1 MKISTPY
8 IASSL
13 LPVALVVLLQGDNTA
28 SFPTPQYSRR
38 YYTHQK
44 SRWLCD
50 NPLSSSDAPTLSW
63 ASKDDN
69 IFFDD
74 FGDNFYD
81 ENSNNGNNN
90 LSSLQSRMSEVKMAE
105 QSYDSKI
112 ARNWN
117 SGNWGVRGF
126 ALDQSSYA
134 PSSTATPEKADVD
147 KPVHVSVVAAPTSS
161 LSYTDISLPQDRALP
176 QDKVAI
182 GRTDGSVFIVKLG
195 DQYLTNFMSVPKLVV
210 QQDEN
215 NSGKG
220 DSDMSVRVEN
230 KWMNSEDSLQD
241 EADDQ
246 TATESP
252 FEITYQFQ
260 ASEEGE
266 AINKIVFHDDIQDD
280 SSSGIICTTTINSG
294 EISMWKLPS
303 SQNTDIIQTAQLSGV
318 HNAPII
324 GLEAMVINE
333 KNILFSASRDGTFAL
348 WDIENGELIT
358 SMSCT
363 DAQNGSTVPLTC
375 ASVYNPSSWED
386 DVYNLN
392 ENINDVIFLGTSDG
406 YVLGYVVQEQL
417 GAISFNPGP
426 NIRFRAHGDTGKG
439 EAVTAIKAGGDGTI
453 ATSAKLRGG
462 TDESQAGRNPRMS
475 SSILF
480 TGGED
485 GSVKQW

>member
-1 MKISTPY
+1 MVHHRITCSVLSFFIILARGSFAFVVNPVHPPQRYEVHKIG
-8 IASSL
+8 SS
-13 LPVALVVLLQGDNTA
+13 N
-28 SFPTPQYSRR
+28 
-38 YYTHQK
+38 
-44 SRWLCD
+44 
-50 NPLSSSDAPTLSW
+50 N
-63 ASKDDN
+63 DDN

-74 FGDNFYD
+74 FEDNFFD
-81 ENSNNGNNN
+81 DSSSSNNGNSN
-90 LSSLQSRMSEVKMAE
+90 LSSLQSRMSEVKVAE
-105 QSYDSKI
+105 QSYDAKI

-126 ALDQSSYA
+126 SLDQSLYV
-134 PSSTATPEKADVD
+134 PSSTTTSETADQD
-147 KPVHVSVVAAPTSS
+147 NPVHVSVVAAPTSS
-161 LSYTDISLPQDRALP
+161 DTDISLPQDRALP
-176 QDKVAI
+176 QDHKVAI

-210 QQDEN
+210 EQDEN
-215 NSGKG
+215 SGND
-220 DSDMSVRVEN
+220 DSGMSVRIQNE
-230 KWMNSEDSLQD
+230 WMNSDELKDSMLQD
-241 EADDQ
+241 EGDDQ
-246 TATESP
+246 TAPTESP
-252 FEITYQFQ
+252 FEITHQFQ

-266 AINKIVFHDDIQDD
+266 AISKIVFHDDIEDD
-280 SSSGIICTTTINSG
+280 SSGGIICTTTINSR

-303 SQNTDIIQTAQLSGV
+303 SHNSDIIQTAQLSGV
-318 HNAPII
+318 HNAQII

-333 KNILFSASRDGTFAL
+333 KHILFSASRDGTFAL
-348 WDIENGELIT
+348 WNLETGELIT

-386 DVYNLN
+386 DVYNSN
-392 ENINDVIFLGTSDG
+392 ENDNDVIFLGTSDG
-406 YVLGYVVQEQL
+406 YVLGYVVQEHL

-426 NIRFRAHGDTGKG
+426 NIRFRAHGTDTGKG

-453 ATSAKLRGG
+453 ATSARLRGG

>member
-1 MKISTPY
+1 MVYHRITCSVISLFIILVRGGSFAFFVVNNPIRPPQRYKTHKIG
-8 IASSL
+8 SS
-13 LPVALVVLLQGDNTA
+13 N
-28 SFPTPQYSRR
+28 
-38 YYTHQK
+38 
-44 SRWLCD
+44 
-50 NPLSSSDAPTLSW
+50 N
-63 ASKDDN
+63 DDN

-90 LSSLQSRMSEVKMAE
+90 LSSLQSRMSEVKVAE
-105 QSYDSKI
+105 QSYDAKI

-134 PSSTATPEKADVD
+134 PSSTATPETADHD

-161 LSYTDISLPQDRALP
+161 SSYTDISLPQDRALP
-176 QDKVAI
+176 QDHKVAI

-210 QQDEN
+210 EKDEN

-220 DSDMSVRVEN
+220 DSGMSVRVEN
-230 KWMNSEDSLQD
+230 KWMNSEEVKDSLQD

-252 FEITYQFQ
+252 FEITHQFQ

-266 AINKIVFHDDIQDD
+266 AINKIVFHDDIEDD
-280 SSSGIICTTTINSG
+280 SSGGIICTTTINSG

-333 KNILFSASRDGTFAL
+333 KNILFSASRDSTFAL
-348 WDIENGELIT
+348 WDIENGELIK

-386 DVYNLN
+386 DVYNPN
-392 ENINDVIFLGTSDG
+392 ENDNDVIFLGTSDG

-453 ATSAKLRGG
+453 ATSARLRGG

>member
-1 MKISTPY
+1 MVHHLINCSVLSFFIILARGSFAFVVNPVRPPQRYEVHKIG
-8 IASSL
+8 SS
-13 LPVALVVLLQGDNTA
+13 N
-28 SFPTPQYSRR
+28 
-38 YYTHQK
+38 
-44 SRWLCD
+44 
-50 NPLSSSDAPTLSW
+50 N
-63 ASKDDN
+63 DDGN
-69 IFFDD
+69 IYFDD
-74 FGDNFYD
+74 FGDNFD
-81 ENSNNGNNN
+81 GSSSSNNDNSN
-90 LSSLQSRMSEVKMAE
+90 LSSLQSRMSVVKVAE
-105 QSYDSKI
+105 QSYDAKI

-126 ALDQSSYA
+126 SLDQYA
-134 PSSTATPEKADVD
+134 PSSTATSETADQD
-147 KPVHVSVVAAPTSS
+147 NPVHVSVVAAPTSS
-161 LSYTDISLPQDRALP
+161 SYTDISLPQDRALP
-176 QDKVAI
+176 QDHKVAI

-210 QQDEN
+210 EQDEN
-215 NSGKG
+215 SSKNDSGV
-220 DSDMSVRVEN
+220 SVRVQN
-230 KWMNSEDSLQD
+230 KWMNSDELKDSLQD
-241 EADDQ
+241 EGDDQ
-246 TATESP
+246 TAPTESP
-252 FEITYQFQ
+252 FEITHQFQ

-266 AINKIVFHDDIQDD
+266 AISKIVFHDDIEDD
-280 SSSGIICTTTINSG
+280 SSGGIICTTTINSR

-303 SQNTDIIQTAQLSGV
+303 SHNSDIIQTAQLSGV
-318 HNAPII
+318 HNAQII

-333 KNILFSASRDGTFAL
+333 KHILFSASRDGTFAL
-348 WDIENGELIT
+348 WNLETGELIT

-386 DVYNLN
+386 DVYNSN
-392 ENINDVIFLGTSDG
+392 ENDNDVIFLGTSDG
-406 YVLGYVVQEQL
+406 YVLGYVVQEHL

-426 NIRFRAHGDTGKG
+426 NIRFRAHGTDTGKG

-453 ATSAKLRGG
+453 ATSARLRGG